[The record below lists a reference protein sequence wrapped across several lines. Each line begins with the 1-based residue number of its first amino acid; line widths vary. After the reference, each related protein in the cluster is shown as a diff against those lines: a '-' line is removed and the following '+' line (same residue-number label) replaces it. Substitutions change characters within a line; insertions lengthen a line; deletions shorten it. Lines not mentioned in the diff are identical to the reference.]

1 MSRSL
6 ALVDRLDKP
15 KTKFSK
21 RVRNTSSRNR
31 DELASVTGNDYFG
44 IYISQGRK
52 KRLLTSLLRISVIEN
67 DSHPT

>member
-6 ALVDRLDKP
+6 ALFDRLDKP

-31 DELASVTGNDYFG
+31 DELASVTGNDYFS
-44 IYISQGRK
+44 IYVGRAAK
-52 KRLLTSLLRISVIEN
+52 S
-67 DSHPT
+67 DY